1 MASVISPAL
10 IGTRLRRLLPFISW
24 FGEIKN
30 SQVLR
35 ADLIAGITVALV
47 LVPQSMAYAT
57 LAGLPAYY
65 GLYAAFMP
73 PLVAAL
79 FGSSRQLATGPVAVV
94 SLLTAAALEPIAA
107 SGSSGYIAYAITL
120 SLLVGIFQLALG
132 LLRLGVVVNFLS
144 HPVIIGFTNAAAI
157 IIATSQLDK
166 IFGVRIDK
174 AEHHYETVWNT
185 FVAIGHQLHWPTL
198 LFGIGAFA
206 IMIALRRINPRI
218 PNVLVAVAITTV
230 ISYFIGFEH
239 LRTVTVGQ
247 FESESV
253 PEVINDQAKLKQ
265 VIPALDRAVTAA
277 EKNYQDA
284 ISKYGIDNSRTL
296 AALHNLDTLKLR
308 RDRRVKSAMADL
320 DEIKKQRFR
329 YVPGQNGAEGRFYHV
344 GQAPDDAVTDK
355 RLWRVRSIDGDKL
368 LMNGGGNV
376 VGNIP
381 EGLPTFA
388 LPTFD
393 SVALLQL
400 LSAAIAISLIG
411 FMEAISIAK
420 AMATKTRH
428 RLDANQELIGQGLGN
443 IVGSFTMSYP
453 TSGSFSRSAVNI
465 NAGAITGFSSV
476 VTSAIV
482 IVTLLWL
489 TPLLY
494 HLPQATLAAVIM
506 MAVIGLININAI
518 QHAWKAHR
526 QDGLVAI
533 ITFVLTLAFAPH
545 LDKGILIGAGLA
557 LILYLYRTMQPRVA
571 VLARHP
577 DGTLRDAELFGLDT
591 CKNITMI
598 RFDGSLYFANTS
610 YFEDKL
616 QERIVAK
623 PDLKYVI
630 VLADGINQVDATGEE
645 MLTYLSERLKA
656 GGIEV
661 MFVGAKRQVL
671 DVFERT
677 GLYEK
682 IGAENFFRTEEQVL
696 EHVWKKLG
704 NNHEVDCPL
713 NIVCALT
720 PAK

>member
-1 MASVISPAL
+1 M
-10 IGTRLRRLLPFISW
+10 LPFISW